1 MMKNT
6 LKKIALGACS
16 AAAVVL
22 PLAVS
27 AQTAAD
33 TSSLVGLGYG
43 TVFGL
48 GSKDVR
54 ETIGGIVRAFMGLLG
69 VVAVILILFGGFKWM
84 TSQGN
89 EEKVSEA
96 KKIIISGVIGLIIIL
111 SAYAIATFV
120 ISNIAASV

>member
-1 MMKNT
+1 MKNL
-6 LKKIALGACS
+6 LKKLSIGACS

-27 AQTAAD
+27 ASAAD
-33 TSSLVGLGYG
+33 TQNLVGLNYG

-89 EEKVSEA
+89 EEKVAEA